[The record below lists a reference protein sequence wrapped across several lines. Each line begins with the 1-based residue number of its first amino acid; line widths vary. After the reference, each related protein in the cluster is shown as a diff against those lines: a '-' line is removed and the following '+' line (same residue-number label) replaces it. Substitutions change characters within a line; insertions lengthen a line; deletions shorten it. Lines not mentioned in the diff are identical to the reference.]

1 MSETMNDWSA
11 QVLGKPTI
19 GAATALVLPGWFL
32 VTVAQGDTDETLSI

>member
-11 QVLGKPTI
+11 QALGKPAI

-32 VTVAQGDTDETLSI
+32 VTVGQGDPDEALGL